1 MRAIVGLVSILVVMA
16 IVAVLMKQNL
26 SATRNAGSPG
36 PAAVDGVKVPQ
47 IDTSKNVRDQS
58 QQIQNQVRDEL
69 NQALQQGDQ
78 RLKDADK

>member
-26 SATRNAGSPG
+26 SATRSAGSPG

-47 IDTSKNVRDQS
+47 IDTSKNVCDQS